1 MLAKLVNWERIKPKG
16 DPFMWG
22 IIAILSLWG
31 SLAVYSS
38 TSALAYVKHGASA
51 EMFLFQQLVYLLIGG
66 YVMLYIHSIHYK
78 KFMKV
83 AKLALYFSYGLLLLT
98 LFVGSEINDAQR
110 WLTIPI
116 IGITFQT
123 SEVAKVA
130 LILFI
135 ASELAKRQEDIKDF
149 KKGFLPILIHVAI
162 VCTLIAPN
170 NLSTA
175 LVLAATCFVIMFIG
189 RVSIKHISMVLTPAL
204 IALLLLGFIAYKTPD
219 KYLKPFGRLLTWK
232 HRIENFSQPKND
244 NNDINDVSYQNDH
257 AKIAI
262 ATGGFW
268 GKGPGQSTERNFLPE
283 AYSDFIYAII
293 IEEYGFFVGGIGML
307 FLYLF
312 FMYRAFRI
320 IVKSPKAFGALVAI
334 GLSFALVMQALIN
347 MAVAV
352 NLFPVT
358 GLTLPLVSKGGTS
371 IIITS
376 FAFGMIMSVSRFV
389 EEEQAVSE
397 KNNH

>member
-1 MLAKLVNWERIKPKG
+1 MIAKLLNWERIKPQG
-16 DPFMWG
+16 DPFMWI

-31 SLAVYSS
+31 LLAVYSS
-38 TSALAYVKHGASA
+38 TGALAYTKHGGGA
-51 EMFLFQQLVYLLIGG
+51 ELFLFQQLAYLLIGG

-78 KFMKV
+78 MFMKV
-83 AKLALYFSYGLLLLT
+83 AKLVLYVSYGLLVLT

-110 WLTIPI
+110 WLTIPFL
-116 IGITFQT
+116 GITFQT

-135 ASELAKRQEDIKDF
+135 ASELAKRQDDIKEF
-149 KKGFLPILIHVAI
+149 WKGFFPILIHVGI
-162 VCTLIAPN
+162 TCMLIAPN

-189 RVSIKHISMVLTPAL
+189 RVSIKHISFVLIPVL
-204 IALLLLGFIAYKTPD
+204 IAIVLLGFIVFKTPD
-219 KYLKPFGRLLTWK
+219 KYLKPMGRFLTWK
-232 HRIENFSQPKND
+232 HRIENFSQPVND
-244 NNDINDVSYQNDH
+244 ANVTYQNDH

-262 ATGGFW
+262 ANGGFW

-293 IEEYGFFVGGIGML
+293 IEEYGMFGGIAIL

-334 GLSFALVMQALIN
+334 GLSFALVMQAIIN

-358 GLTLPLVSKGGTS
+358 GLTLPLISKGGTS
-371 IIITS
+371 IVITS
-376 FAFGMIMSVSRFV
+376 LAFGMIMSVSRYV
-389 EEEQAVSE
+389 EEEQALSE
-397 KNNH
+397 KNK